1 MSAHRCP
8 HCTRVFP
15 DPNGLFCHVNARHGR
30 KAARAA
36 VPKHPSVIR
45 ENVRTRNAA
54 HRAANRRDEPS
65 MADLVIEAHLDRA
78 MGLPVDRDI
87 AEMFDV

>member
-8 HCTRVFP
+8 HCTRTLASTEAMFSHVKAKH
-15 DPNGLFCHVNARHGR
+15 GL
-30 KAARAA
+30 KAARAC
-36 VPKHPSVIR
+36 VPEHPVFVR
-45 ENVRTRNAA
+45 EAER
-54 HRAANRRDEPS
+54 RARRQGHNPEPS
-65 MADLVIEAHLDRA
+65 MADLVIEAQLNRA

>member
-8 HCTRVFP
+8 HCNRTLASTEALFSHVKAKH
-15 DPNGLFCHVNARHGR
+15 GL
-30 KAARAA
+30 KAARAC
-36 VPKHPSVIR
+36 VPDHPVFVR
-45 ENVRTRNAA
+45 EAER
-54 HRAANRRDEPS
+54 RARRQGNDRDPS
-65 MADLVIEAHLDRA
+65 MSDLVIEAQLNRA

>member
-8 HCTRVFP
+8 YCTRTLADTEALFSHVKAKH
-15 DPNGLFCHVNARHGR
+15 GL
-30 KAARAA
+30 KAARAC
-36 VPKHPSVIR
+36 VPDHPAFVR
-45 ENVRTRNAA
+45 EAQRRAADRA
-54 HRAANRRDEPS
+54 HRDPEPS
-65 MADLVIEAHLDRA
+65 MADLVIEATLNRA